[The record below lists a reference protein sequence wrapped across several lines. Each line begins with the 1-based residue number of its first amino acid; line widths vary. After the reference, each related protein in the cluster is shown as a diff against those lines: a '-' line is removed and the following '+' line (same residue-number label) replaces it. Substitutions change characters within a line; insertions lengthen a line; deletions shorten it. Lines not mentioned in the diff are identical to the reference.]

1 MAETSNNNTTMAQRA
16 DDNAHVRSTDVHS
29 EGEARVR
36 SAGAHSGGARERS
49 AEVPPSQRACAS
61 AVQSAD
67 TPPTTPEGAPS
78 SPPPSPPFYGPL
90 EKPEDWEPLD
100 MTQIP
105 PSPPSPPATPPEAH
119 DTTHRP
125 LGDDTGCLP
134 KKRKSQSHGTN
145 TEVKRRRKQ
154 EWNHKKCDA
163 TRLQTDTACTAAIP
177 GDIEFAGCSFTAA
190 NAKGFKKAI
199 TSCAFSTCSGLTSI
213 KLPDTLTTV
222 GANAFFKCTGLT
234 SLAFP
239 ESLTTIGKCAF
250 FGCVGVRTLTLP
262 NSLITVAED
271 AFHDCTGLTS
281 LTFPESLTIIGKR
294 AFFDCSG
301 VPTLTLPNS
310 LTTVAEDA
318 FRGCTGL
325 TSLTF
330 PESLTSIGK
339 RAFFG
344 CSGLTSLTLPHT
356 LTSVGRCAFCNCK
369 NVTSVV
375 FRPPVS
381 SAFIAWSVGNS
392 RKRANW
398 QLTTLKRLRNVLRLV
413 TAFAFER
420 RDVRTVGVGR
430 DVFRGIPFFNEFF

>member
-1 MAETSNNNTTMAQRA
+1 MAEASNNNTTMAQRA

-49 AEVPPSQRACAS
+49 AEVPPSQRARAS

-100 MTQIP
+100 MTLIP
-105 PSPPSPPATPPEAH
+105 PSPPSPSATPPEPH
-119 DTTHRP
+119 DTTHLL

-199 TSCAFSTCSGLTSI
+199 NSCAFATCSGLTSI

-222 GANAFFKCTGLT
+222 GAGAFFNCTGLT
-234 SLAFP
+234 S
-239 ESLTTIGKCAF
+239 
-250 FGCVGVRTLTLP
+250 V
-262 NSLITVAED
+262 
-271 AFHDCTGLTS
+271 
-281 LTFPESLTIIGKR
+281 
-294 AFFDCSG
+294 
-301 VPTLTLPNS
+301 
-310 LTTVAEDA
+310 
-318 FRGCTGL
+318 
-325 TSLTF
+325 TF
-330 PESLTSIGK
+330 PESLTSIGN

-344 CSGLTSLTLPHT
+344 CCGLTSLTLPQT
-356 LTSVGRCAFCNCK
+356 LTSVGRCAFCLCD

-381 SAFIAWSVGNS
+381 RAFIAWSVGNS

-420 RDVRTVGVGR
+420 RVMRNSAGSAGTCMYCHCLCLRPSIYDFLRSTCKL
-430 DVFRGIPFFNEFF
+430 I

>member
-1 MAETSNNNTTMAQRA
+1 MAQRA

-49 AEVPPSQRACAS
+49 AEVPPSQRARAS

-262 NSLITVAED
+262 S
-271 AFHDCTGLTS
+271 
-281 LTFPESLTIIGKR
+281 SLTIV
-294 AFFDCSG
+294 DD
-301 VPTLTLPNS
+301 N
-310 LTTVAEDA
+310 A

-369 NVTSVV
+369 NITSVV

-381 SAFIAWSVGNS
+381 RAFIAWSVGNS

-420 RDVRTVGVGR
+420 RVMRNSAGSAGTCMYCHCLCLRPSIYDFLRSTCKL
-430 DVFRGIPFFNEFF
+430 I